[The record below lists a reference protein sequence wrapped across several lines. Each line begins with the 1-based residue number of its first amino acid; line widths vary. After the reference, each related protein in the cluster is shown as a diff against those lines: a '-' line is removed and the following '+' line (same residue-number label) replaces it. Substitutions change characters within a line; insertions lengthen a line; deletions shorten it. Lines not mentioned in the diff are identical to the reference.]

1 MLSMLFRYNNKT
13 QVSRNFTF
21 TQSAT
26 EKLGRDK
33 CLIIYALE
41 NGKDSGGP
49 R

>member
-1 MLSMLFRYNNKT
+1 M
-13 QVSRNFTF
+13 F

-26 EKLGRDK
+26 DKLWRDK